1 VDRDEFE
8 SKVLELW
15 GKSRIPLT
23 HANLQYF
30 SGLSSKKLTPWIDAL
45 LKNGTIDIQ
54 IDDSED
60 VTYVVVGVP
69 RSPDGPATSEA
80 YERKRE
86 LVEEAKRR
94 ILARR
99 AGLPDPTVKKEPSGK
114 AERSSKEERSND
126 RSDEV
131 IVSRRKRAETDDDDD
146 DDDDDGPSI
155 VGMVGKA
162 AMLAST
168 TALVTLDKPLSMLD
182 KPRGK
187 GEKSILGSAA
197 LSIIGPA
204 GWLYAGSFREAVP
217 ATLAFAAAYYIL
229 PSFLLAPFLF
239 VGALASSAI
248 GAGYAWQYNRKKG
261 RTPLFL
267 RGKDSKKKKKND

>member
-1 VDRDEFE
+1 MDRDEFE

-15 GKSRIPLT
+15 VKSRIPLT

-30 SGLSSKKLTPWIDAL
+30 SGVSSKKLTNWIDKL
-45 LKNGTIDIQ
+45 LKAGTLDIE

-60 VTYVVVGVP
+60 VTYFMPGVT
-69 RSPDGPATSEA
+69 RSADGPSTCEA

-86 LVEEAKRR
+86 LIEEAKRR

-99 AGLPDPTVKKEPSGK
+99 AGKPDPTLDEEEPEESIEPKKK
-114 AERSSKEERSND
+114 RYDSS
-126 RSDEV
+126 
-131 IVSRRKRAETDDDDD
+131 DDDNDES
-146 DDDDDGPSI
+146 DGPSI
-155 VGMVGKA
+155 AGMVGKA
-162 AMLAST
+162 ALVAST

-182 KPRGK
+182 KPRAK
-187 GEKSILGSAA
+187 GEKSLLASAA
-197 LSIIGPA
+197 LSIFGPV

-217 ATLAFAAAYYIL
+217 ATLAFAAAYYVL
-229 PSFLLAPFLF
+229 PSFLLAPFMF

-248 GAGYAWQYNRKKG
+248 GLGYAWQYNRKKG

-267 RGKDSKKKKKND
+267 RGRDSKKKSGKKKKND

>member
-15 GKSRIPLT
+15 TKSRIPLT

-30 SGLSSKKLTPWIDAL
+30 SGVPSKKLTGWIDAL
-45 LKNGTIDIQ
+45 LKDGTLDIQ

-60 VTYVVVGVP
+60 VTYVVPGAA
-69 RSPDGPATSEA
+69 RSADGPSTSEA

-99 AGLPDPTVKKEPSGK
+99 AGKPDPSIAEAAEEEAIEP
-114 AERSSKEERSND
+114 A
-126 RSDEV
+126 
-131 IVSRRKRAETDDDDD
+131 RKRKVADDDDD
-146 DDDDDGPSI
+146 DDSDDDGPSI
-155 VGMVGKA
+155 AGLVGKA
-162 AMLAST
+162 ALFAST
-168 TALVTLDKPLSMLD
+168 TALVTLDKPLTMLD

-187 GEKSILGSAA
+187 GEKSLLASAA
-197 LSIIGPA
+197 LSIFGPI

-217 ATLAFAAAYYIL
+217 ATLAFAAAYYVL
-229 PSFLLAPFLF
+229 PTFLLAPFMF

-267 RGKDSKKKKKND
+267 RGKDSKKNDKKKKKND